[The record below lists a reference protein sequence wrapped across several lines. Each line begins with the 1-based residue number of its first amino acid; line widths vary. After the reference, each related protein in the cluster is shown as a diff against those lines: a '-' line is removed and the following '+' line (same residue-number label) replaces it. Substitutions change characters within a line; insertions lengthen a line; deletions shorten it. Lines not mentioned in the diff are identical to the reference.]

1 LTWLTP
7 LLAVAV
13 SAGYIKNDDRAL
25 VEAWSANPQ
34 GWMA

>member
-1 LTWLTP
+1 LTP

-13 SAGYIKNDDRAL
+13 AEGLLKSDDRAL